1 MSSFISAPLSRR
13 NLIVAL
19 FCGASML
26 AGGPAVSQVC
36 QRSAENG
43 WTVKPPF
50 RGDKARMQLSGAA
63 CNETLSH
70 CIAANDEKVY
80 AQLFS
85 VSGSTIVPELSSID
99 LIEGDDEPDAEG
111 AAYAPGSFYVT
122 GSHGNSRKKNKP
134 NEASYIVVRINAAT
148 GAVDGRS
155 VKWRNAIFKSEK
167 LKNYAGQ
174 ALKDGGPDKAGGANV
189 EGIAVWK
196 ERMYLGFRGP
206 SVSGNAYALSA
217 PLDAVFDNP
226 KAELNT
232 KDHAIALGDK
242 TGIRDLAAVDSGLL
256 ILTGPVN
263 EPDEKDNKDVKI
275 ERSIFHWNPE
285 TGKLDRLAQLSPLP
299 NDVKAETLVVL
310 PESDKSRFRVLLIFE
325 GAPNGDPFECRF
337 PRPK

>member
-1 MSSFISAPLSRR
+1 MR
-13 NLIVAL
+13 
-19 FCGASML
+19 

-43 WTVKPPF
+43 WTVNPPF
-50 RGDKARMQLSGAA
+50 RGDKARTQLSGAA
-63 CNETLSH
+63 CNETLSR

-80 AQLFS
+80 AQSFS
-85 VSGSTIVPELSSID
+85 VSGSTIVPDSSID
-99 LIEGDDEPDAEG
+99 LIPGDDEPDAEG
-111 AAYAPGSFYVT
+111 AAYATGSFYVT
-122 GSHGNSRKKNKP
+122 GSHGNSRRKNKP
-134 NEASYIVVRINAAT
+134 NDASYIVVRINAAS

-155 VKWRNAIFKSEK
+155 VKWRNAIFKSDK
-167 LKNYAGQ
+167 LANYAGKS
-174 ALKDGGPDKAGGANV
+174 LKDGGPDQAGGVNV

-196 ERMYLGFRGP
+196 DRMYLGFRGP

-217 PLDAVFDNP
+217 PLKAVFDDP
-226 KAELNT
+226 KVELDA

-263 EPDEKDNKDVKI
+263 EPDEKDNKDVRV
-275 ERSIFHWNPE
+275 ERLIFHWNPE

-299 NDVKAETLVVL
+299 KDVKAETLVVL
-310 PESDKSRFRVLLIFE
+310 PDSDNSQFRVLLIFE

-337 PRPK
+337 LRPK

>member
-1 MSSFISAPLSRR
+1 MSSRISAPLSRR
-13 NLIVAL
+13 NLIVAF
-19 FCGASML
+19 FCGASVL

-43 WTVKPPF
+43 WTVKAPF

-63 CNETLSH
+63 CNATLSR

-85 VSGSTIVPELSSID
+85 VSGSTIVPDSSSID
-99 LIEGDDEPDAEG
+99 LIAGDDEPDTEG
-111 AAYAPGSFYVT
+111 AAFAAGSFYVT

-134 NEASYIVVRINAAT
+134 NEPSYVVVRVNAET

-155 VKWRNAIFKSEK
+155 AKWRNAIFKSEK

-174 ALKDGGPDKAGGANV
+174 ALNDGGPDKAGGANV

-196 ERMYLGFRGP
+196 DRMYLGFRGP
-206 SVSGNAYALSA
+206 SINGNAYALSA
-217 PLDAVFDNP
+217 PLGAVFESP
-226 KAELNT
+226 LVELDA
-232 KDHAIALGDK
+232 KDHEIALGDK
-242 TGIRDLAAVDSGLL
+242 TGIRDLAAVDNGLL

-263 EPDEKDNKDVKI
+263 EPDEKDKDVKV

-285 TGKLDRLAQLSPLP
+285 TGKLDRLAQLGPLP
-299 NDVKAETLVVL
+299 KDVKAETLVVL
-310 PESDKSRFRVLLIFE
+310 PDTDKSRFRVLLIFE
-325 GAPNGDPFECRF
+325 GAANGDPFECRF